1 MIEDTSRS
9 VVFRIEPARS
19 LHVDLAVAELLEA
32 ARRDRGRDIRIC
44 LHQSSADPVQEMLIA
59 HSRAVYHPP
68 HRHPGRVERVRVI
81 SGRGVAVG
89 FDDRGRVTGTIP
101 MSADSL
107 RAIRFEPRS
116 FHAIIPLSDNFIT
129 HETVDG
135 PFIAGVSTQ
144 CAPWAPARDNSE
156 GGIAFTRRL
165 LDLLRAGKFGS
176 MVGLAMEA
184 GE

>member
-9 VVFRIEPARS
+9 VVFRIEPARPI
-19 LHVDLAVAELLEA
+19 HVDLAVAELLET

-89 FDDRGRVTGTIP
+89 FDDRGRVTGTIS

-107 RAIRFEPRS
+107 RAIWFEPRS

-129 HETVDG
+129 HEIVDG
-135 PFIAGVSTQ
+135 PFIAGGSTQ
-144 CAPWAPARDNSE
+144 CAPWAPTRDDSE
-156 GGIAFTRRL
+156 GGIEFTRRL
-165 LDLLRAGKFGS
+165 ADSLGAWEFAS
-176 MVGLAMEA
+176 SFNAVVGASE
-184 GE
+184 